1 MMTSADDWPSLPL
14 AEWQDTRDTLQ
25 LWMQVVGKIRLAQAP
40 LVNHWWQVPL
50 YVTARGLTT
59 SPIPFGALAFQIDF
73 DFIDH
78 RLVIATSDGRRA
90 DLGLEP
96 RSVADFY
103 RDVMARL
110 KSLGISLRIW
120 TMPVE
125 IPDAIPFEEDRVH
138 AAYDKDYANRF
149 WRILV
154 QCDRVF
160 GLFRSR
166 FIGKVS
172 PIHFFWGS
180 LDLAVTRFSGRRAPD
195 HPGTAP
201 NLGNWVMRE
210 AYSHEVSSCGFWPG
224 GGAVAE
230 PAFYSYAYPQPPGF
244 ASAKV
249 GPKDA
254 RWQAE
259 LGEFVLP
266 YEAVRQAAS
275 PDDQI
280 LEFAGSTYAA
290 AADLGQWDR
299 GTLEREGGNR

>member
-1 MMTSADDWPSLPL
+1 MTVSADVWPSLPL
-14 AEWQDTRDTLQ
+14 AEWQDTCATLQ

-59 SPIPFGALAFQIDF
+59 SPMPFGTLSLQIDF

-78 RLVIATSDGRRA
+78 RLLIATSEGKRVYLA
-90 DLGLEP
+90 LEP
-96 RSVADFY
+96 RPVAEFY
-103 RDVMARL
+103 RELMAQL
-110 KSLGISLRIW
+110 KALGISVKIW

-125 IPDAIPFEEDRVH
+125 IPDAIPFEQDH
-138 AAYDKDYANRF
+138 AHSAYDRDYANRF

-166 FIGKVS
+166 FLGKVS

-180 LDLAVTRFSGRRAPD
+180 FDLAVTRFSGRRAPD
-195 HPGTAP
+195 HMGTAP
-201 NLGNWVMRE
+201 NVGNWVIRE

-224 GGAVAE
+224 GGAVKE

-244 ASAKV
+244 ANATVKPQSAFW
-249 GPKDA
+249 
-254 RWQAE
+254 RE
-259 LGEFVLP
+259 EFGEFVMP
-266 YEAVRQAAS
+266 YEAIRREAS
-275 PDDQI
+275 PDERL
-280 LEFAGSTYAA
+280 LEFLESTYSA

-299 GTLEREGGNR
+299 QALERPG

>member
-1 MMTSADDWPSLPL
+1 MTVSADVWPSLPL
-14 AEWQDTRDTLQ
+14 AEWQDTCATLQ

-59 SPIPFGALAFQIDF
+59 SPMPFGTLSLQIDF

-78 RLVIATSDGRRA
+78 RLLIATSEGKRVYLA
-90 DLGLEP
+90 LEP
-96 RSVADFY
+96 RPVAEFY
-103 RDVMARL
+103 RELMAQL
-110 KSLGISLRIW
+110 KALGISVKIW

-125 IPDAIPFEEDRVH
+125 IPDAIPFEQDH
-138 AAYDKDYANRF
+138 AHSAYDRDYANRF

-166 FIGKVS
+166 FLGKVS

-180 LDLAVTRFSGRRAPD
+180 FDLAVTRFSGRRAPD
-195 HPGTAP
+195 HMGTAP
-201 NLGNWVMRE
+201 NVGNWVIRE

-224 GGAVAE
+224 GGAVKE

-244 ASAKV
+244 ADATVKPQSAF
-249 GPKDA
+249 
-254 RWQAE
+254 WQEE

-266 YEAVRQAAS
+266 YEAIRREAS
-275 PDDQI
+275 PDELL
-280 LEFAGSTYAA
+280 LEFLESSYAA
-290 AADLGQWDR
+290 AADLGKWDR
-299 GTLEREGGNR
+299 DALERPG